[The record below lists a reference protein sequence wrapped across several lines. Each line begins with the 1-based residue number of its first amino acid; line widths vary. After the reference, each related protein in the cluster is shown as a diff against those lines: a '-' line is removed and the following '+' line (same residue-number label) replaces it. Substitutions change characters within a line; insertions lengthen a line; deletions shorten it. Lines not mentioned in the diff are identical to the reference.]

1 MSRTAPRIA
10 IVGVAGRMGR
20 TLVNAVMQD
29 DDAVLA
35 GGIVE
40 PGSSLAGA
48 DLGNVAGRARRDAAR
63 AGWRHDD
70 FSARLA
76 RPLRA
81 AALDPHDANAK
92 SLLGLR
98 R

>member
-48 DLGNVAGRARRDAAR
+48 DLGELAGVGRQGVAAVD
-63 AGWRHDD
+63 
-70 FSARLA
+70 
-76 RPLRA
+76 
-81 AALDPHDANAK
+81 
-92 SLLGLR
+92 SLEASSMTSTC
-98 R
+98 